1 MEDKIQIIIDNGR
14 IEDMHELSDILKEA
28 VEHIEKCDPKKFR
41 EFKIKIHKMAF
52 GDHLDRETA
61 EEIVINM
68 RPYGKK
74 WTYEQIVNLQNEKG
88 LSDIWS
94 PDFFTVMNQGYNDYI
109 NLFEEDIDNY
119 ITYTLDFL
127 EDEDAKPGKVVNYF
141 L

>member
-1 MEDKIQIIIDNGR
+1 MEDNIQIIIDNGN
-14 IEDMHELSDILKEA
+14 IEDMYELSNILTEA
-28 VEHIEKCDPKKFR
+28 VEHLEKCNPKKFR
-41 EFKIKIHKMAF
+41 ELKIKIHKMAF

-61 EEIVINM
+61 EEIVANM

-74 WTYEQIVNLQNEKG
+74 WTYEQIVDLQNEKG
-88 LSDIWS
+88 LNNICS

-119 ITYTLDFL
+119 ITYTLDFI
-127 EDEDAKPGKVVNYF
+127 EDEDAKPGKVVDYF